1 MKKLT
6 TTVTKNNVTKI
17 IYAIVDDRTAKFL
30 EGLDEQTRHD
40 YIVSEHEIYLSDLK
54 ETRRHQSLELS
65 LDNGHDFI
73 SEDPTPEEKVEKQEE
88 LALLRQ
94 ALSTLTEDQQWLVN
108 EVYFKG
114 RSQVDIANE
123 LGVSKMAITLRLQ
136 TILKKLK
143 KFYI

>member
-88 LALLRQ
+88 IALLRQ